1 MDEYSAKLVAIFQN
15 VNEWLKFAETKNAV
29 LLAFAGAG
37 ITATI
42 SRLATAS
49 KIPTF
54 LQVGLLVI
62 TSLLCICALICS
74 ISFLPRINLE
84 RVLWAQTRPTRNLKH
99 PIKNTDN
106 FYFFGDL
113 KKYNSTQLLDAL
125 NQYYFE
131 NKLTKPYKKE
141 YEDLA
146 SQISINAQIAFLKLK
161 LFTYALYSLIV
172 AIIAILFFI
181 LLA

>member
-1 MDEYSAKLVAIFQN
+1 
-15 VNEWLKFAETKNAV
+15 
-29 LLAFAGAG
+29 
-37 ITATI
+37 
-42 SRLATAS
+42 
-49 KIPTF
+49 
-54 LQVGLLVI
+54 
-62 TSLLCICALICS
+62 
-74 ISFLPRINLE
+74 
-84 RVLWAQTRPTRNLKH
+84 VLWAQTRPTRNLKH